1 MSSLSR
7 FIHAV
12 AAVLAGVALGGCASS
27 QPKSLT
33 ADAFMPEPAVS
44 ATSPDLDR
52 SPAPQVAADLP
63 KTAVA
68 LPAPTTEPADHPPA
82 LDPSPAGEPTLASAS
97 TTTQP
102 AESPT
107 TAPVAQDLYMT
118 VGGVVAEVN
127 GTPIYANELLR
138 KLDKILAA
146 KAREMDRSSFETYA
160 RELLRRQ
167 REEMIQS
174 EREYA
179 AAERLLTPDDKK
191 LIDQMAMP
199 RFYQQK
205 VIEAGGSVEQARH
218 KAKAEGDDF
227 DEMLRREHRKEMQEL
242 FRERKITPRIQVS
255 ADDMREY
262 YRMHIED
269 YTERA
274 QAQFRVI
281 KIDPKRIGGDDAR
294 AAALARINAIREK
307 AINGADFATLASV
320 ENQDDYLKANAGDPG
335 GWMQRDAYR
344 IDKIDK
350 AVWELQPGQI
360 TPVIADG
367 DAFYIAK
374 LEARKD
380 GRVQPFEDQQ
390 VQDKI
395 HSELARR
402 QFVQLLA
409 SIDAQLEGESIVRRD
424 DALLDTAVDMA
435 MQKYTQWARR

>member
-1 MSSLSR
+1 MT
-7 FIHAV
+7 
-12 AAVLAGVALGGCASS
+12 AAVSTGVLLAGCASS
-27 QPKSLT
+27 QPKNLT
-33 ADAFMPEPAVS
+33 ADAFMPKPVVS

-52 SPAPQVAADLP
+52 PPAPQVAADLP

-68 LPAPTTEPADHPPA
+68 LPAPTTEPADRPPA
-82 LDPSPAGEPTLASAS
+82 LDATPAAEPTLASAS
-97 TTTQP
+97 ASATTLP

-107 TAPVAQDLYMT
+107 TAPVAPDLYMT

-146 KAREMDRSSFETYA
+146 KAREMDPASFRIYA
-160 RELLRRQ
+160 RELLKRQ

-205 VIEAGGSVEQARH
+205 VIEAGGSVEQAKR

-227 DEMLRREHRKEMQEL
+227 DEMLRREHRKQMQEL

-262 YRMHIED
+262 YRMHIAD
-269 YTERA
+269 YTQRA
-274 QAQFRVI
+274 EAQFRVI
-281 KIDPKRIGGDDAR
+281 KIDPRRIGGENAR
-294 AAALARINAIREK
+294 AVALARINAIREK
-307 AINGADFATLASV
+307 AINGADFASLASA

-344 IDKIDK
+344 IDKVDK
-350 AVWELQPGQI
+350 AVWELQPGQV
-360 TPVIADG
+360 TPVITDD

-380 GRVQPFEDQQ
+380 GRVQPFEDQA

-409 SIDAQLEGESIVRRD
+409 SIDAQLEGESIVRRE

-435 MQKYTQWARR
+435 MQKYAQWARR